1 MKSQPVKNLPA
12 SVHQRLLN
20 KAKDAGRT
28 FNEMLQYYAMERF
41 IYRLSKTPGGGKF
54 VLKGALMFMVWR
66 QPGLRP
72 TMDIDLLG
80 RLKNDIDAVCN
91 IMRNACE
98 LEVEPDGLAFD
109 AGTVVGAR
117 IAEDAEYEGVRVS
130 FNGRLDNA
138 RVFLQID
145 IGFGDAV
152 SPSAEMVNYPVIL
165 EFPAPRMR
173 GYSRESVLAEKFHAM
188 VKHGILNTR
197 MKDFYDV
204 RILSKEFDFKGK
216 PLADAVKKTFA
227 ARDTAIP
234 LHPMVFSDAFRQD
247 RSKATLWNAFLKKSH
262 LSDAPQSFEMVIA
275 DIELFLV
282 PVIATIGDEGLFEKQ
297 WRAGG
302 PWIE

>member
-28 FNEMLQYYAMERF
+28 FNEMFQYYAMERF
-41 IYRLSKTPGGGKF
+41 IYRLSKTPGGSKF

-80 RLKNDIDAVCN
+80 CLKNDIDSICN

-98 LEVEPDGLAFD
+98 LEVEPDGLTFEA
-109 AGTVVGAR
+109 ASVAGAR

-145 IGFGDAV
+145 IGFGDVV
-152 SPSAEMVNYPVIL
+152 SPSAKMVDYPVIL

-173 GYSRESVLAEKFHAM
+173 GYSRESVVAEKFHAM
-188 VKHGILNTR
+188 VKHGIINTR

-204 RILSKEFDFKGK
+204 RLLSKEFDFKGET
-216 PLADAVKKTFA
+216 LAVAMKKTFA
-227 ARDTAIP
+227 ARDTAFP
-234 LHPMVFSDAFRQD
+234 PHPMVFSDAFRKD
-247 RSKATLWNAFLKKSH
+247 RSKVVLWTAFLKKSH
-262 LSDAPQSFEMVIA
+262 LSDAPQSFENVIA

-282 PVIATIGDEGLFEKQ
+282 PVIEALVNGSTFEKQ
-297 WRAGG
+297 WQAGG
-302 PWIE
+302 PWME